1 MNELV
6 YVSDIETYHV
16 VYMNKKARELYRIK
30 SLDELKDKKCHEV
43 LQASL
48 TPCSICNNKK
58 LSSGQFEEWKYF
70 NPVLGKQLLLK
81 DTLIE
86 VDGKKYRMEMAI
98 DISIQEQ
105 QRETI
110 EEYANNEMITNE
122 ALRLSLS
129 ANTPEESIDTLLEY
143 MGKALKSDRMYI
155 FEKKPDES
163 FSNTYE
169 WCAKG
174 VEPQKDNLQH
184 LPAETAAIW
193 MDRFQSNKCVIIRNL
208 EDTKDTDPEMYEY
221 LLPQDIHS
229 LVTGPLIYNNQI
241 RGFYGVDNPPES
253 LINNISTLF
262 LIMGHFIV
270 SLLRRRDLVR
280 RLENLSYHD
289 QLTGLRNRYAMEE
302 YVANV
307 PGGTC
312 IGILNCDIMGLKKVN
327 DSQGHKAGDELIV
340 RTAEC
345 LKDVFVEDSLF
356 RIGGDEFLVLCA
368 GIEQEVMLKKVEELK
383 EAMKR
388 RNTSMALGCVWS
400 TDSSEK
406 NIDKLMIV
414 ADERM
419 YEDKRARYAK
429 TGESR

>member
-1 MNELV
+1 
-6 YVSDIETYHV
+6 
-16 VYMNKKARELYRIK
+16 
-30 SLDELKDKKCHEV
+30 
-43 LQASL
+43 
-48 TPCSICNNKK
+48 
-58 LSSGQFEEWKYF
+58 
-70 NPVLGKQLLLK
+70 
-81 DTLIE
+81 
-86 VDGKKYRMEMAI
+86 
-98 DISIQEQ
+98 
-105 QRETI
+105 
-110 EEYANNEMITNE
+110 
-122 ALRLSLS
+122 
-129 ANTPEESIDTLLEY
+129 
-143 MGKALKSDRMYI
+143 
-155 FEKKPDES
+155 
-163 FSNTYE
+163 
-169 WCAKG
+169 
-174 VEPQKDNLQH
+174 
-184 LPAETAAIW
+184 
-193 MDRFQSNKCVIIRNL
+193 
-208 EDTKDTDPEMYEY
+208 
-221 LLPQDIHS
+221 
-229 LVTGPLIYNNQI
+229 
-241 RGFYGVDNPPES
+241 
-253 LINNISTLF
+253 
-262 LIMGHFIV
+262 
-270 SLLRRRDLVR
+270 
-280 RLENLSYHD
+280 
-289 QLTGLRNRYAMEE
+289 MEE